1 MAYSIKYA
9 LISSLLGLALTQATP
24 ATAFTAPAFGSV
36 LMGGST
42 SITVYGPS
50 GTAIFRSF
58 PGGFVPSDP
67 ASCEKDRAQG
77 AILSVVPKTGTT
89 AQQADLSGTQPY
101 PVTLAQPLVAGTL
114 LCIEET
120 PKGGTVTY
128 SVYQT
133 VTDPGDNGRIRLNF
147 TGGTMISNQQ
157 SGGQTSTAATY
168 LDLGF
173 NFTLARAGG
182 SAIPPK
188 TKTTVVNGVTT
199 TTIIPAKPYHAW
211 QPGIENFINLR
222 MTPVPVATKTT
233 TTTTATPTGSNTGT
247 STTST
252 NPNVLTS
259 QQSALVFGG
268 FDFPLRLTRW
278 DNNSRAFFVAP
289 LIKSGFAT
297 LLNPSVSSA
306 STTST
311 TGSTTTPTTINSST
325 TATFS
330 SVYWY
335 NATGLRFGAAQYP
348 ASTDK
353 APIPLAQF
361 DMTVGHY
368 SNLPSIICNPATTT
382 TTTTQPTNTS
392 CYTSTTTTAGGTTT
406 TTYNVQGT
414 SRTLIPRLQLAG
426 FIQIPGYPFVLGVDA
441 NLAEY
446 AFGAHVNKVD
456 SHNKPGNDVRIY
468 VGVTLDPVS
477 AFKKLGFTP

>member
-1 MAYSIKYA
+1 MVHSIKCG
-9 LISSLLGLALTQATP
+9 LLSSLLCLVLAQTMSATSSTGP
-24 ATAFTAPAFGSV
+24 TFGSV
-36 LMGGST
+36 LIGGSVNV
-42 SITVYGPS
+42 TVYGES
-50 GTAIFRSF
+50 DDSVIVRSF
-58 PGGFVPSDP
+58 PAGFMPLDP
-67 ASCEKDRAQG
+67 TSCEKDLG
-77 AILSVVPKTGTT
+77 MGTILSVVPKTGTT
-89 AQQADLSGTQPY
+89 AQQATLSGTPPY
-101 PVTLAQPLVAGTL
+101 AITLAQPLVAGTL

-120 PKGGTVTY
+120 STPATY
-128 SVYQT
+128 SKYQT

-157 SGGQTSTAATY
+157 TGGQSSTAATY

-173 NFTLARAGG
+173 SFTLMRAGG
-182 SAIPPK
+182 SAIPPRR
-188 TKTTVVNGVTT
+188 KTTVVDGTK
-199 TTIIPAKPYHAW
+199 TITMIPAKPYHAW

-233 TTTTATPTGSNTGT
+233 TTTIATPAGSNTGT

-252 NPNVLTS
+252 NPNMLTS

-268 FDFPLRLTRW
+268 FDFPVRLTRW
-278 DNNSRAFFVAP
+278 DNNSKAFFVAP

-297 LLNPSVSSA
+297 LLNPSVNNA

-311 TGSTTTPTTINSST
+311 TGSTTPTTINTST
-325 TATFS
+325 AATFN

-348 ASTDK
+348 TSTDK
-353 APIPLAQF
+353 APIPFAQF

-368 SNLPSIICNPATTT
+368 SNLPSIVCNPATTT
-382 TTTTQPTNTS
+382 TTKTQPTNTS
-392 CYTSTTTTAGGTTT
+392 CYTTTT
-406 TTYNVQGT
+406 TTTGGTTATTYLVQGT

-426 FIQIPGYPFVLGVDA
+426 FIQIPNYPFVLGVDA

-446 AFGAHVNKVD
+446 AFGSHVNKID

-477 AFKKLGFTP
+477 AFKKLGLTP